1 MAAERGWGRQ
11 QRGPRARCTPRFC
24 SGQYGVCA
32 QTAPMAA
39 RHGRGPSHHRTVL
52 LKMVKM
58 ASAMF
63 LHKHILLQKNLDNR
77 NSYDQ
82 TTEIYI
88 LKIMCTII
96 RLQLCRVP
104 FILPQD
110 DRLKFKHRSHRSSEQ
125 IANGHETPTASRHG
139 PGHGEGHVTP
149 SLTLPPPKESTAGAG
164 ETTGL
169 LPGKRSL
176 DVVSLLLLLPVT
188 VLVTRLLAFRP
199 LKNMG

>member
-1 MAAERGWGRQ
+1 
-11 QRGPRARCTPRFC
+11 
-24 SGQYGVCA
+24 
-32 QTAPMAA
+32 MAA

-149 SLTLPPPKESTAGAG
+149 SLTLDPHPRNPQRAQERQLASC
-164 ETTGL
+164 
-169 LPGKRSL
+169 PGSVRWMSFL
-176 DVVSLLLLLPVT
+176 CYCYSLLQCS
-188 VLVTRLLAFRP
+188 
-199 LKNMG
+199 